1 MKATQNRS
9 AGYALLIERYRL
21 RASPNWY
28 TYAVSTTGTLR
39 STTRD
44 GKVESFTLRLIDP
57 ETGRGIIWSLPLS
70 KTIPTWASR
79 QLFSTWLRWVKLRTR
94 SPQSLP
100 GNTHAKPGFCFQA
113 GSGCW
118 RFKMR
123 LVYVF
128 IEAP

>member
-1 MKATQNRS
+1 MKATQNRT

-21 RASPNWY
+21 RASPNWH

-44 GKVESFTLRLIDP
+44 GKVESFILRLIDP
-57 ETGRGIIWSLPLS
+57 ETGRGIIWSLPLNTTVPAWLS
-70 KTIPTWASR
+70 GW
-79 QLFSTWLRWVKLRTR
+79 LFSTWLRRERLRIR
-94 SPQSLP
+94 LLRNQP

-128 IEAP
+128 IENL